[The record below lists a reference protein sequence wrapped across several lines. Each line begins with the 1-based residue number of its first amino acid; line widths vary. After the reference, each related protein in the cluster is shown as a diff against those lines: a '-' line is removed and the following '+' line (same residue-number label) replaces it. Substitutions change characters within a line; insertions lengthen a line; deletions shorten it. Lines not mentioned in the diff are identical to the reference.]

1 MRALLV
7 VLALAVTPAVAMAQS
22 RPADKTCKPHPTN
35 RGAVQS
41 AQAPGQAKRV
51 CDPVPPPPVPQPD
64 TQPPV
69 PVPPPDTQP
78 PASTGAEISGSAF
91 GDADVSFSWTAGE
104 AGLAGW
110 TITLSGPVSGSTTTD
125 ASGNYSFVGLP
136 PGTYVVC
143 QDPQIG
149 WWQTVPMGGA
159 ECPSGMMGYT
169 RVVLPT
175 APAVRFIGN
184 DFGNAQIQ

>member
-1 MRALLV
+1 MRALRVL
-7 VLALAVTPAVAMAQS
+7 LALAVIPVVATAQS
-22 RPADKTCKPHPTN
+22 AADKCKTHPAN

-41 AQAPGQAKRV
+41 ALAPGQAKKA
-51 CDPVPPPPVPQPD
+51 CVPPPPPVQPEI
-64 TQPPV
+64 Q
-69 PVPPPDTQP
+69 
-78 PASTGAEISGSAF
+78 GAAF
-91 GDADVSFSWTAGE
+91 GDADMSFSWTTGE
-104 AGLAGW
+104 TGLAGW
-110 TITLSGPVSGSTTTD
+110 TITLTGPVSASQVTD
-125 ASGNYSFVGLP
+125 ASGNYSFVALP

-143 QDPQIG
+143 QAPHIG

-169 RVVLPT
+169 RVVLPE